1 MMIVGCSK
9 ERPNSVIARKY
20 KKICIKIII
29 EFSLYLR
36 LIYSSCNITNEFS
49 SFMAQ

>member
-9 ERPNSVIARKY
+9 ERSKSVIARKY

-29 EFSLYLR
+29 KFSLYQR
-36 LIYSSCNITNEFS
+36 LMCSSCYITNVFS